1 MQPKRQTDEIIENH
15 PNEIPTFKKISE
27 EFFKTVPL
35 REKNRPKTKAEIN
48 FSLKE
53 IVYLIDFDMLST
65 NVHVGSPYL
74 QKEILILLLIKF
86 WSVVQT

>member
-1 MQPKRQTDEIIENH
+1 MK
-15 PNEIPTFKKISE
+15 FLLLKKFLRN
-27 EFFKTVPL
+27 FFKTVPL

-53 IVYLIDFDMLST
+53 MIYLIDFDMRST

>member
-15 PNEIPTFKKISE
+15 PNEIPTFKKFLRNFS
-27 EFFKTVPL
+27 VPL

-53 IVYLIDFDMLST
+53 MIYLIDFDMRST